1 MAKKTNKK
9 KTMFKH
15 YGAKMR
21 ALPSESPQSRQPPGA
36 LALRERD
43 THGSVNNT
51 EFGGKKDS
59 WVDP

>member
-1 MAKKTNKK
+1 
-9 KTMFKH
+9 
-15 YGAKMR
+15 MR